1 MRRLWWATLLI
12 VVIVL
17 LCTFHIN
24 NLNQVYTETQQYLN
38 KMEKQF
44 NNKQY
49 SEAQFTANEFENNWE
64 NNEVLLDY
72 FIPQEQLEEV
82 RITISEM
89 PHLAKH
95 KSKEFLSH
103 IEMLESM
110 FEHMKNKESPRLY

>member
-1 MRRLWWATLLI
+1 M
-12 VVIVL
+12 L
-17 LCTFHIN
+17 LCIFHTSNIER
-24 NLNQVYTETQQYLN
+24 VCAETQQYLN

-44 NNKQY
+44 NNKKY
-49 SEAQFTANEFENNWE
+49 AEAQFTANEFKNNWK
-64 NNEVLLDY
+64 NNEHILDY
-72 FIPQEQLEEV
+72 FVSQDQLEDV

-110 FEHMKNKESPRLY
+110 FRHIKEKESPRLY